1 MNCKRYSPFLYDGI
15 IFSNHG
21 GRVGDRSCRHIHREA
36 PELARLFR
44 NTNFCVV
51 EKENSIHLK
60 VEIPGIKGADLLVRI
75 DAGVLRIQGSR
86 MLKSGESN
94 KKFKFSK
101 NFLMDDSLDIT
112 QLKARLQRGLLTV
125 EFQKKEKET
134 YASLE
139 LTECAVKN
147 SNPVS
152 SDASNSVQ
160 ASREQETQVQ
170 DS

>member
-1 MNCKRYSPFLYDGI
+1 MKFQ
-15 IFSNHG
+15 
-21 GRVGDRSCRHIHREA
+21 
-36 PELARLFR
+36 LAINLER
-44 NTNFCVV
+44 
-51 EKENSIHLK
+51 
-60 VEIPGIKGADLLVRI
+60 
-75 DAGVLRIQGSR
+75 
-86 MLKSGESN
+86 
-94 KKFKFSK
+94 
-101 NFLMDDSLDIT
+101 MDDSLDIT
-112 QLKARLQRGLLTV
+112 QLKARLERGLLTV

-147 SNPVS
+147 SNPLS